1 MYCSKQLMKNTG
13 YLHIIAIIVA
23 VIGTF
28 KQIDSV
34 KKGEVASIALS
45 LSLMIML
52 LLWIPNQICVALDS
66 SHGWYS
72 VIGTII
78 GALSYGILTYYNYK
92 AGKKYKNKYQYQYIR
107 HKHHHHH

>member
-1 MYCSKQLMKNTG
+1 MVCSKKIMNITG
-13 YLHIIAIIVA
+13 YLHIIAILVA
-23 VIGTF
+23 IIGTF

-52 LLWIPNQICVALDS
+52 LLRIPNQICVALDS

-78 GALSYGILTYYNYK
+78 GAISYGILTYYNYK
-92 AGKKYKNKYQYQYIR
+92 AGKKYQHSQNHHY
-107 HKHHHHH
+107 HHHHKV

>member
-1 MYCSKQLMKNTG
+1 MVCSKKIMNITG
-13 YLHIIAIIVA
+13 YLHIIAILVA
-23 VIGTF
+23 IIGTF

-34 KKGEVASIALS
+34 KNGEVTSIALS

-52 LLWIPNQICVALDS
+52 LLRIPNQICVALDS

-78 GALSYGILTYYNYK
+78 GAFSYGILTYYNYE
-92 AGKKYKNKYQYQYIR
+92 AGKKYKQFKHGHHYH
-107 HKHHHHH
+107 HKV